1 MSKIKI
7 IFQKT
12 KSPRREER
20 RNLII
25 SSLAVTAVILIISL
39 LTLFGAD
46 REFSENEN
54 RYLAQKPSASLSSV
68 ADGRFMEDSEKYLSD
83 QFFSR
88 DIMVQARTSIDIFL
102 GKKEENGVYI
112 GKEGFLFEKPSA
124 YDEERVS
131 KTAGVINSICE
142 KHPKIKS
149 YIAAAPNSSEILK
162 AFLPLNAPDE
172 NQSEQIKKLNSKL
185 RGITKIDLFSP
196 LNAQKEKEELYYRTD
211 HHWTAKAAKLAF
223 DTIAGSMKLDLSK
236 TKYRTMA
243 VTNSFQ
249 GTMASS
255 SGLFSAKD
263 TIFITVPE
271 PEIKCVASYPDE
283 KKKRPSIFDSSKLKT
298 NSKYEVFLGG
308 NFSEII
314 IDTTA
319 KSDRTL
325 LLIKDSYANCVVP
338 MLTPYFK
345 RIAVIDPRYYVGNIN
360 ETISKEN
367 VTDILWLYNT
377 NTLLSD
383 TSIFDKL
390 A

>member
-20 RNLII
+20 RNLVI

-68 ADGRFMEDSEKYLSD
+68 ADGSFMEDSEKYLSD

-172 NQSEQIKKLNSKL
+172 NQSEQIKKLYSKL

-263 TIFITVPE
+263 TILITVPE